1 MTVKV
6 RVRVRVPNPGALA
19 PYTTAE
25 LQPQI
30 PLVPRAATGRGV
42 GSNPQSPAQQGL
54 VRGIGGLSLVKG
66 NWGFWFTSRR
76 IRDWPPGI
84 AELGLLSSWSETPI
98 LAVTSRDVVRNKC
111 KKMSPKA
118 TARPLVL
125 GDVKAARGA
134 QSRTVRG
141 AQRGQSNSLGVHSS
155 CNCVTTLSGFAL
167 EKNLVYKRT

>member
-1 MTVKV
+1 M
-6 RVRVRVPNPGALA
+6 
-19 PYTTAE
+19 
-25 LQPQI
+25 
-30 PLVPRAATGRGV
+30 
-42 GSNPQSPAQQGL
+42 
-54 VRGIGGLSLVKG
+54 
-66 NWGFWFTSRR
+66 
-76 IRDWPPGI
+76 
-84 AELGLLSSWSETPI
+84 
-98 LAVTSRDVVRNKC
+98 AVTSRDVVRNKC

-167 EKNLVYKRT
+167 EKNLVRVPNPGALAPYTTAELQPQIPLVPRAATGRGVGSNPQSPAQQGLVRGIGGLSLVRSSALRAMAAHHNMRTSSTAAFVQEFL